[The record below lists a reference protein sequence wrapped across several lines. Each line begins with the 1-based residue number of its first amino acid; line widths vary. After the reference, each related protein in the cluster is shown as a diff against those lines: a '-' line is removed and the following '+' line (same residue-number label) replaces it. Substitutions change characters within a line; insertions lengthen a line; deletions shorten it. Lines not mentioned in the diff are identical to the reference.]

1 MLILKSIIEKFKL
14 NELIAIVFFI
24 CFIMIFLPVKYIEFL
39 KLEELKIK
47 YQMYISISFLVTSSY
62 FFIRFISWLNRKIKY
77 KINNSEKRAIN
88 YMLNKIT
95 PEEMIFL
102 MYTFYD
108 SENNKFR
115 TMGYIEYSNG
125 LKTPLEYYNIIYRSS
140 NISMGYD
147 MKFAYNLQ
155 PYISKFLNK
164 NLENGNIDL
173 ENGTYILE
181 K

>member
-1 MLILKSIIEKFKL
+1 MPILKFIIEKFKL
-14 NELIAIVFFI
+14 NELIAIVFLI
-24 CFIMIFLPVKYIEFL
+24 CCLMIFMPIEYMKFL
-39 KLEELKIK
+39 KLYELKTK
-47 YQMYISISFLVTSSY
+47 YQMYISIGFLLTSSY
-62 FFIRFISWLNRKIKY
+62 FFVRFISWINRGIKY

-88 YMLNKIT
+88 YMMNKIT
-95 PEEMIFL
+95 PEEMAFL
-102 MYTFYD
+102 IYTFYD
-108 SENNKFR
+108 SKNKKFR

-140 NISMGYD
+140 NISRGYE
-147 MKFAYNLQ
+147 MEFAYNLQ